1 MCSVPKRNKR
11 FYHLYFWLVYCG
23 DRSCSQQCLEERSW
37 YHLVTHKVGSW
48 EARITEFARAWA
60 NERVL
65 GDDSGVPKNFQLQ
78 IVAMLANPRRASDMY
93 WMIQYIFILMNK
105 QYFLLA
111 VIIDLAKILMF
122 CS

>member
-1 MCSVPKRNKR
+1 
-11 FYHLYFWLVYCG
+11 
-23 DRSCSQQCLEERSW
+23 
-37 YHLVTHKVGSW
+37 
-48 EARITEFARAWA
+48 
-60 NERVL
+60 
-65 GDDSGVPKNFQLQ
+65 
-78 IVAMLANPRRASDMY
+78 MY